1 MQSLSLVTPCAFGS
15 REAEEVPQ
23 VLSWQMLDGQL
34 MHVSLAHGEATFA
47 GTLML
52 EPRCAPGTLFHTV
65 GLPVTF

>member
-1 MQSLSLVTPCAFGS
+1 
-15 REAEEVPQ
+15 